1 MNWLTILEAVIVVV
15 STIITTGIPAVI
27 AFINAVKARKNA
39 ETESAREKA
48 NADLLA
54 TAKDL
59 IASAEVMFD
68 GFDKM
73 MKSQGSSAGTLKKDN
88 VMAKLQAYASQ
99 KGYEFD
105 TTTWSE
111 NIDQLV
117 AFTKSVNAKDN

>member
-1 MNWLTILEAVIVVV
+1 MDWT
-15 STIITTGIPAVI
+15 TIINAIIVILSTLLTTGIPAII
-27 AFINAVKARKNA
+27 AFINAVKARKIA
-39 ETESAREKA
+39 ETEADKEKA

-105 TTTWSE
+105 TAEWSE
-111 NIDQLV
+111 NIDNLV